1 MYLRTV
7 KVPSSSGKVNE
18 YVRIVESYRQGG
30 KVKQRLIAD
39 LGRKDVLAGLLPR
52 LRRVLGDQQELEQA
66 AGPGDSAEV
75 LEALNWGPML
85 VVRALAEQIALMRV
99 LDGALGLPREAGEA
113 APADRALVLL
123 ANRLSEPRSEHGLA
137 QWLATDLACDR
148 QGRRFAPCWKKRGRV
163 KVAWEQLDAWLWDAG
178 WSAKRTWRP
187 CGGRGTV
194 IWWG

>member
-39 LGRKDVLAGLLPR
+39 LGRKDVLAGLLPQ
-52 LRRVLGDQQELEQA
+52 LRRVLRDHRELGEA

-99 LDGALGLPREAGEA
+99 LGGG
-113 APADRALVLL
+113 V
-123 ANRLSEPRSEHGLA
+123 GLA
-137 QWLATDLACDR
+137 
-148 QGRRFAPCWKKRGRV
+148 RG
-163 KVAWEQLDAWLWDAG
+163 A
-178 WSAKRTWRP
+178 
-187 CGGRGTV
+187 
-194 IWWG
+194 